1 MKQLQYKN
9 NKYQTD
15 PQTATLFAKTFPS
28 LTFYG
33 KFIAIVFR
41 GSAKAK
47 RDLYNNA
54 EWCNSSINT
63 LRALESAGVHV
74 EITGINY
81 VERLET
87 PCVVIANH
95 MSMLETVILP
105 IIIQPV
111 RNITFIVKQAL
122 LDYPVF
128 KHIMRSRDPIAVG
141 RSNPREDLKAVIEGG
156 IDRLK
161 RGVSIIVF
169 PQTTRTP
176 SFDPAQFNTI
186 GVKLAQRANV
196 PIVPLAL
203 LTDAWQNGKRVKD
216 FGKIDSSKKVHF
228 AFGEPMC
235 VQGRG
240 TDEHQ
245 AIINFISSKL
255 QEWGRKREKSY

>member
-9 NKYQTD
+9 NIYRTD
-15 PQTATLFAKTFPS
+15 SETATLFAKTFPS
-28 LTFYG
+28 LTFYS

-47 RDLYNNA
+47 RALYDNA

-63 LRALESAGVHV
+63 LRALEIAGVRF

-81 VERLET
+81 VKQLET

-161 RGVSIIVF
+161 RKISIIVF

-203 LTDAWQNGKRVKD
+203 LTDAWQNGKRIKD
-216 FGKIDSSKKVHF
+216 FGKINALKKVHF
-228 AFGEPMC
+228 AFGEPMW

-240 TDEHQ
+240 ADEHQ

-255 QEWGRKREKSY
+255 QEWKKKV